1 MQLDLSLEEARFLK
15 EHLTSHIAQ
24 VDNELVH
31 TDKREMQRLL
41 ADDVD
46 HLRRIE
52 RRLADLL
59 QSATTPG
66 GG

>member
-1 MQLDLSLEEARFLK
+1 MQLDLSPEEARFLK
-15 EHLTSHIAQ
+15 EHLTAHIAQ
-24 VDNELVH
+24 VESELVH

-41 ADDVD
+41 AADID

-52 RRLADLL
+52 RRLCDLL
-59 QSATTPG
+59 QPATG